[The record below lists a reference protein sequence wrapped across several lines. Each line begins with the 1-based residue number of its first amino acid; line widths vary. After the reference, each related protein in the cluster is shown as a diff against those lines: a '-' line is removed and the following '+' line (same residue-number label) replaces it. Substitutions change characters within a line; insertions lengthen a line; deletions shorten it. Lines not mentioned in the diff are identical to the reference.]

1 MSQKD
6 FASSKIYYDTKHYP
20 RGFHRSGIYSR
31 REAEL
36 LERHG
41 YAMKELASGARQP
54 ATPAEQQ
61 FVQVCKG
68 EMESQTELEKAWL
81 KYYRAVTT
89 RRVIYTAGAT
99 SMDSEGGE
107 SADFDM
113 D

>member
-6 FASSKIYYDTKHYP
+6 FASSKFFYDTKNYP
-20 RGFHRSGIYSR
+20 HGFHRSGIYSR
-31 REAEL
+31 REAEI

-41 YAMKELASGARQP
+41 YALKDLASGAREP
-54 ATPAEQQ
+54 ATPAEKQ
-61 FVQVCKG
+61 FVLVANG
-68 EMESQTELEKAWL
+68 EQPASTEIEKAWQ

-107 SADFDM
+107 SADFDV